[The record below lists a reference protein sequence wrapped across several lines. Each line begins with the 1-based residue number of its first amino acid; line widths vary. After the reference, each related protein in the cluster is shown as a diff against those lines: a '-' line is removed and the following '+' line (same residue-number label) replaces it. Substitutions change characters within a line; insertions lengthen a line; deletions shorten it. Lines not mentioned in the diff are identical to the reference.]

1 MDALEIAAI
10 ASQQERALGREKG
23 TKRRVCVIS
32 LAGELFAIDL
42 RQVGEVFEVGPITP
56 VPDMP
61 DLLVGVTNLRGVIVP
76 LVDLRP
82 LLGLSIDGPVPPY
95 AVVIRHDGQ
104 QIGVLVDQM
113 PEIHSVG
120 TDDVFTAPPGGSQ
133 GFRPFVSSLLR
144 IEGRVGGVVE
154 VSTLLASVASR

>member
-1 MDALEIAAI
+1 MDALELTAM
-10 ASQQERALGREKG
+10 ASQQERVPGREGG

-42 RQVGEVFEVGPITP
+42 RHVGEVFGIGTITP

-61 DLLVGVTNLRGVIVP
+61 DLLVGVTNLRGIIVP
-76 LVDLRP
+76 LLDLRP
-82 LLGLSIDGPVPPY
+82 LMGLSTDGPAPPF

-104 QIGVLVDQM
+104 QVGVLVDQM
-113 PEIHSVG
+113 PEIHAVG
-120 TDDVFTAPPGGSQ
+120 ANDVFTAPAGGTQ
-133 GFRPFVSSLLR
+133 GVRPFVSSMLR

-154 VSTLLASVASR
+154 VPILLASVASQ

>member
-1 MDALEIAAI
+1 MDALEITAI
-10 ASQQERALGREKG
+10 ASQQDRVPGREEG
-23 TKRRVCVIS
+23 TKRRVCLIS

-42 RQVGEVFEVGPITP
+42 RHVAEVFEVGPITP

-76 LVDLRP
+76 LLDLRP
-82 LLGLSIDGPVPPY
+82 LLGLSIDGPVPPF

-104 QIGVLVDQM
+104 QVGVLVDQM
-113 PEIHSVG
+113 PEIHAVG
-120 TDDVFTAPPGGSQ
+120 ADDVYTAPAGGTQ
-133 GFRPFVSSLLR
+133 GFRPFVSSMLR

-154 VSTLLASVASR
+154 VSALLASVASQ